1 MKAHPI
7 IFTLS
12 AVLVLC
18 ACENSDAPFASG
30 TIETT
35 ETVVSSEVAGKI
47 VELQVEEGD
56 EIEAGK
62 PVGKIDDIQ
71 FRLQMKNLQAQI
83 SALKNASP
91 EVALQLAALEERLA
105 KQRMEKA
112 RTERLIA
119 AKSANRKAL
128 DDIVSEISYLERTI
142 AANKSTLDKKAL
154 EIADNIKALSAQI
167 EICRDNIK
175 KSEIVNPVSG
185 TVLAKYAE
193 PSEVA
198 AFAKPL
204 YKIGSL
210 KDVRLR
216 AYFSAADA
224 TRLKIGQKL
233 TVVADFGTDETRRYD
248 GVLTWVSSQSEYTP
262 KGIRTRDER
271 ADLVYAAKIAIKNDG
286 YLKIGQ
292 YAEVETP
299 NGK

>member
-12 AVLVLC
+12 AALVLC

-71 FRLQMKNLQAQI
+71 FRLHMKNLQAQI

-233 TVVADFGTDETRRYD
+233 TVVADFGADETRRYD

>member
-12 AVLVLC
+12 AALVLC

-154 EIADNIKALSAQI
+154 SAQI

-198 AFAKPL
+198 SFAKPL

-233 TVVADFGTDETRRYD
+233 TVVADFGADETRRYD